1 MVTSLD
7 DVTSV
12 FVVIVVCGVVGDM
25 VVIIDSD
32 EFRNV
37 VLFEEFVKIADSV
50 EFTLKDAEFD
60 ILVVINMCLK
70 SDLMLNWSLLLELLT
85 LSLTLFLLNLQQLFS
100 VLLLT
105 LLLATKLL
113 VLMLSCSL
121 LLVLINK
128 C

>member
-60 ILVVINMCLK
+60 ILVVINMFEIGFDVELVVIIGIVNVEFDIVFVESAAIIFSAVVDFVV
-70 SDLMLNWSLLLELLT
+70 SDKVVGSDV
-85 LSLTLFLLNLQQLFS
+85 
-100 VLLLT
+100 VL
-105 LLLATKLL
+105 
-113 VLMLSCSL
+113 
-121 LLVLINK
+121 
-128 C
+128 